1 MLLLPWPG
9 FNSWSGRTLGGFPG
23 GSLVKNLPAKA
34 GDTEDVGS
42 IPGSRR
48 CPGGRHGNPLQY
60 SYLENRTDR
69 GASWATV
76 HRVAKSR
83 TRLKQLTTHA
93 YVL

>member
-42 IPGSRR
+42 IPGLGRF
-48 CPGGRHGNPLQY
+48 PGGRNGNPLQY
-60 SYLENRTDR
+60 FCLEKPMYR
-69 GASWATV
+69 GA
-76 HRVAKSR
+76 
-83 TRLKQLTTHA
+83 
-93 YVL
+93 